1 MRLLGLGALNM
12 ENSRGF
18 AFLDP
23 DEHED
28 FFPPLT
34 KPFFLT
40 HLIPYSCEYL
50 HMQ

>member
-1 MRLLGLGALNM
+1 MEGITWQLFAKKVRIYPSAMRLLGLGALNM

-28 FFPPLT
+28 FFPL
-34 KPFFLT
+34 
-40 HLIPYSCEYL
+40 
-50 HMQ
+50 